1 MEIINNE
8 FDSKQF
14 GESIAETSQDT
25 PFLPLEMTKRT
36 ENSQPFTYT

>member
-1 MEIINNE
+1 MEIISNE

-25 PFLPLEMTKRT
+25 LFLPPAMSKNT
-36 ENSQPFTYT
+36 ENTDSFTYT